1 MAVKKQT
8 LSFEESLGRLE
19 EIVRHLEKGDLPL
32 NESLTLYEEGTGL
45 IASCSKML
53 DAAEQ
58 KVVKL
63 RKGPDRSPIE
73 SDFEEENGNDS

>member
-1 MAVKKQT
+1 MAVKNSS
-8 LSFEESLGRLE
+8 LSFEASLARLD

-32 NESLTLYEEGTGL
+32 SESLALYEEGTAL

-53 DAAEQ
+53 DEAEQ

-63 RKGPDRSPIE
+63 KKGPDRSPVE
-73 SDFEEENGNDS
+73 LEFEDEG

>member
-1 MAVKKQT
+1 MAAKKNP
-8 LSFEESLGRLE
+8 LSFEDSLSRLD

-32 NESLTLYEEGTGL
+32 SESLTLYEEGTAL

-53 DAAEQ
+53 DEAEQ

-63 RKGPDRSPIE
+63 KKGPDRSPVE
-73 SDFEEENGNDS
+73 LEFEGEN